1 MDKGTK
7 IYTFILAIIFISLSI
22 TFLYESPK
30 VTALN
35 DQLNSI
41 KAVRD
46 FPYAFRVLRINN
58 GIAIMNSPISID
70 LPCGKV
76 IAVIFPKLKGKSML
90 SVEYQQAQK
99 QLAKV
104 QMLVSDLV
112 KSDPDINKVVWELDK
127 SWLIQHGISLNNL

>member
-1 MDKGTK
+1 
-7 IYTFILAIIFISLSI
+7 
-22 TFLYESPK
+22 
-30 VTALN
+30 
-35 DQLNSI
+35 
-41 KAVRD
+41 
-46 FPYAFRVLRINN
+46 
-58 GIAIMNSPISID
+58 
-70 LPCGKV
+70 
-76 IAVIFPKLKGKSML
+76 ML